1 MFSPKPKIIII
12 DGVKTPVDPD
22 FRIMCEYSEAVSRN
36 DSSGL
41 AGIAYWINQHYK
53 LAGTPREVDKRD
65 PMVVSIKEW
74 VDAEYESGR
83 QSNIS
88 THELESLITELS
100 GGAY

>member
-1 MFSPKPKIIII
+1 M
-12 DGVKTPVDPD
+12 
-22 FRIMCEYSEAVSRN
+22 
-36 DSSGL
+36 
-41 AGIAYWINQHYK
+41 
-53 LAGTPREVDKRD
+53 DKRD

-88 THELESLITELS
+88 THELESLIAELS